1 MLESSPND
9 DSEILV
15 ELDIVRSV
23 RMKALISGMCGGAT
37 QGCVARNTGMCGAQL
52 PSCTREV
59 CGLNLLWLHHSQ
71 YKKNV

>member
-9 DSEILV
+9 DSELLV

-23 RMKALISGMCGGAT
+23 RMKALISGMCGAQHRDLWGAT
-37 QGCVARNTGMCGAQL
+37 QGCVAQL

-59 CGLNLLWLHHSQ
+59 CGLN
-71 YKKNV
+71 

>member
-23 RMKALISGMCGGAT
+23 RMKALISGMCGGQHRDVWRAT
-37 QGCVARNTGMCGAQL
+37 QGCVGRNF
-52 PSCTREV
+52 
-59 CGLNLLWLHHSQ
+59 HHVQ
-71 YKKNV
+71 EKYVA